1 MAKPLL
7 RRCSSVWAAACGIC
21 GNESRWF
28 LRITATVMVGFQ
40 TPKLASVPGVGGR
53 GGSPY
58 NYRRPTANDVVQF
71 PAETDSEYEVHA
83 QKHLQ

>member
-58 NYRRPTANDVVQF
+58 
-71 PAETDSEYEVHA
+71 
-83 QKHLQ
+83 